1 MTNEQFAALVERNQ
15 ALARRSPGLYR
26 LRVALL
32 ALLGYAYMFGLALV
46 ALIFSLGLALVLALK
61 PILLIKLIKFVWA
74 PVLFVWAVL
83 KAMFQRL
90 PPPEGEPLDLAQA
103 PELFAEIE
111 RERAAQDAAPIHQVL
126 ITDEFNAAIAQRPR
140 FGLFGGSRNTLIL
153 GFRLLT
159 AFSPD
164 QFRAVLAHELGHLS
178 GSHGYWGSRIYH
190 LRRTWGQLQEQTAN
204 QGGLSGWLVGRFL
217 GWYAP
222 YFNAY
227 SFPLARQQEYEADAA
242 AARMVGA
249 EAAASALVAVNVVS
263 DWQGEHFWS
272 PLIASARHKAAPPV
286 NPYTEML
293 RHPALP
299 REVSQVEARLGAAM
313 REITGLADTHPSLA
327 DRLAGIGSAPQLAPP
342 PEQTAATLYLGSA
355 AARFADLFG
364 ERWQA
369 SNAEAWRS
377 RYESAERERA
387 ELSELEQLARNEAGE
402 TVPDGLNAEQRFRMA
417 VLIERERGDATA
429 ARRWLDAALAAA
441 PEHAP
446 SLYMR
451 GRLCLEA
458 DEATGLA
465 DLEAAIQHD
474 AEAIKPAAELAWRW
488 LSQRDRKDEAEAWAE
503 RWRERD
509 RLESAIEAE
518 RRDFGIKDQYLP
530 PSLSEEAVAR
540 LRKVLSEVA
549 GLRQASLVQKRLR
562 HLQAERPAYL
572 LLGKGS
578 PWTLRRRKRDTE
590 LQQRLQQALN
600 QLGEEAAT
608 AGLPTDITAIID
620 GPLYAPLARHIRK
633 QVKQPAIWQ
642 R

>member
-1 MTNEQFAALVERNQ
+1 MTKEQFAALVERNQ

-46 ALIFSLGLALVLALK
+46 ALLFSLGLALVLALK

-83 KAMFQRL
+83 KALFQRL
-90 PPPEGEPLDLAQA
+90 PPPEGEALDKDQA
-103 PELFAEIE
+103 PALFAEIE
-111 RERAAQDAAPIHQVL
+111 RQRAAQDAAPIHQVL
-126 ITDEFNAAIAQRPR
+126 VTDEFNAAIAQRPR

-153 GFRLLT
+153 GFRLMT

-190 LRRTWGQLQEQTAN
+190 LRRTWGQLQEQTAS

-242 AARMVGA
+242 AARTVGA

-272 PLIASARHKAAPPV
+272 PLIAGARRSAAPPV
-286 NPYTEML
+286 NPYAEML
-293 RHPALP
+293 HHPALP
-299 REVSQVEARLGAAM
+299 RELSQVETRLGAAM
-313 REITGLADTHPSLA
+313 RELTGLADTHPSLA
-327 DRLAGIGSAPQLAPP
+327 DRLAGIGAAPQLAPP
-342 PEQTAATLYLGSA
+342 PEQTAAAAYLGATA
-355 AARFADLFG
+355 AHFAELFG
-364 ERWQA
+364 ARWQA
-369 SNAEAWRS
+369 SNAEAWRN
-377 RYESAERERA
+377 RYEAAERERA
-387 ELSELEQLARNEAGE
+387 ELAELERLARGEAGDSIPE
-402 TVPDGLNAEQRFRMA
+402 RLSAEQRFRMA
-417 VLIERERGDATA
+417 VLIERERGETTA
-429 ARRWLDAALAAA
+429 ARRWLDAALTAA

-451 GRLCLEA
+451 GRMLLEA
-458 DEATGLA
+458 DDAAGLA
-465 DLEAAIQHD
+465 DLDAASQQD

-488 LSQRDRKDEAEAWAE
+488 LNRHDRQDEAEAWAG

-509 RLESAIEAE
+509 QLELEIEAE

-530 PSLSEEAVAR
+530 PSLSDETVAK
-540 LRKVLSEVA
+540 LRQVLSEVA
-549 GLRQASLVQKRLR
+549 GLQQATLVQKKLR
-562 HLQAERPAYL
+562 HLQAARPAYL
-572 LLGKGS
+572 LVGKGS
-578 PWTLRRRKRDTE
+578 PWTLRRKKRDAE

-600 QLGEEAAT
+600 PLGAEAT
-608 AGLPTDITAIID
+608 ATGLPADITAIID
-620 GPLYAPLARHIRK
+620 GPLYAPLAKHTRK
-633 QVKQPAIWQ
+633 QVRQPPIWK